1 MTALPSP
8 ARNLSE
14 RLSARALDVCR
25 TILSNGH
32 RCGRYWSVGDVQ
44 NNSGRSLFVRLTG
57 PSYGRGAAGHW
68 IDMATGEHGDLI
80 DLLRLNRGLSSLGDA
95 LDEAR
100 RVLSLPR
107 TGPIHSEPVPRNS
120 SLAAQRLFAMGRPV
134 PGTLAERYLRSRG
147 ITVPLDCDAL
157 RFHPRIYCGELGPTA
172 ALPGLL
178 AAVTDLSGSVTAVQR
193 TWLDPDRAD
202 KARLKEP
209 RRSLGDQLGHGVR
222 FGQATDVLLAGEGL
236 ETVLSVRSALPRMPA
251 VAGLSANHLGA
262 LLLPKRLRRL
272 YVARDRDRDGE
283 GAAERLRAAA
293 EAQGCEAIDF
303 VPRADDFN
311 VDLRRWGVADLRRR
325 LLQRVSYEDAERYG
339 SPP

>member
-8 ARNLSE
+8 ARDLSE
-14 RLSARALDVCR
+14 QLSARALDVCR
-25 TILSNGH
+25 TVLSNG
-32 RCGRYWSVGDVQ
+32 RRSGRYWSVGDVK
-44 NNSGRSLFVRLTG
+44 NNPGRSLFVRLTG

-80 DLLRLNRGLSSLGDA
+80 DLLRHNRGLSSLEDA

-100 RVLSLPR
+100 RFLSLPR
-107 TGPIHSEPVPRNS
+107 TGAIRSEPAPRNS
-120 SLAAQRLFAMGRPV
+120 SLAAQRLFAMGGPV

-147 ITVPLDCDAL
+147 ITVALDCEAL
-157 RFHPRIYCGELGPTA
+157 RFHPRIYCRERGPTA

-178 AAVTDLSGSVTAVQR
+178 VAVTALSDDVTAVQR
-193 TWLDPDRAD
+193 TWLDPDRAE

-222 FGQATDVLLAGEGL
+222 FGRPVDVQVAGEGL
-236 ETVLSVRSALPRMPA
+236 ETVLSVRSALPRMPM

-262 LLLPKRLRRL
+262 LLLPRRLRRL
-272 YVARDRDRDGE
+272 YIACDRDRDGE
-283 GAAERLRAAA
+283 GAAERLRATA
-293 EAQGCEAIDF
+293 EAQGCEVMDL

-325 LLQRVSYEDAERYG
+325 LLQRVSPDDAERYG
-339 SPP
+339 APL